1 MQKIMKR
8 IAAFML
14 AAMMVASMSAC
25 NRQSE
30 EEPGSSASSGTSS
43 SASSTKSSSKGK
55 DDYKPTVPDV
65 ADKMKAAKE
74 KNADVVGWLQIPN
87 TTIDE
92 AVVQTT
98 DNDFYLRKDVEK
110 NYAYEGCYYVDYES
124 ELKNNGKD
132 LPQNTI
138 IYGHNLGTPMGVK
151 DDPEGVKFA
160 QLLKFNEEKFAKE
173 NPYIYFT
180 TEGAQHIFEIFAVA
194 YCEPTTSPVP
204 YHMASYDEDKFL
216 RLVDDM
222 MDRSLWT
229 YEVPFSED
237 DKIITL
243 STCTYKYGTYNQN
256 PNQRFVVFGKLV
268 KDGESFHKEANL
280 KPNAKIKEPNF
291 G

>member
-1 MQKIMKR
+1 MHKMMKR

-110 NYAYEGCYYVDYES
+110 NYAYEGCYYVDYER
-124 ELKNNGKD
+124 
-132 LPQNTI
+132 
-138 IYGHNLGTPMGVK
+138 
-151 DDPEGVKFA
+151 A
-160 QLLKFNEEKFAKE
+160 EEQRQGPPAE
-173 NPYIYFT
+173 
-180 TEGAQHIFEIFAVA
+180 HD
-194 YCEPTTSPVP
+194 
-204 YHMASYDEDKFL
+204 HL
-216 RLVDDM
+216 R
-222 MDRSLWT
+222 
-229 YEVPFSED
+229 
-237 DKIITL
+237 
-243 STCTYKYGTYNQN
+243 
-256 PNQRFVVFGKLV
+256 
-268 KDGESFHKEANL
+268 A
-280 KPNAKIKEPNF
+280 
-291 G
+291 